1 MLDTVSGQA
10 GVSHSD
16 EESQPDARTTRWDDH
31 KAQRRELLLVAAIDA
46 IGDQGGDVAVSDFAS
61 RAGIPRS
68 VVYRIFE
75 DRQDLDEQIRA
86 RIVELLMADLGPAL
100 TPGGTVRQT
109 LTGAIRTYI
118 DWVAEHPRLH
128 QFLGT
133 GSAARRTT
141 GSRVVTGTRSA
152 IARDFGR
159 QLGAILRAS
168 DADPAIAESLAFGL
182 VGLVDGS
189 VNRWV
194 NSRSPQVSA
203 KQLAA
208 FLAESSWLVLRT
220 AVTEAGLK
228 ITDETILDDLL

>member
-1 MLDTVSGQA
+1 MSSQASVS
-10 GVSHSD
+10 
-16 EESQPDARTTRWDDH
+16 ESQESTQPDARTTRWDDH
-31 KAQRRELLLVAAIDA
+31 KAQRRELLLAAAIEA
-46 IGDQGGDVAVSDFAS
+46 IGEKGGDVAVSDFAR

-75 DRQDLDEQIRA
+75 DRKDLDEQIRA
-86 RIVELLMADLGPAL
+86 RIVELMMADLGPAL
-100 TPGGTVRQT
+100 TPGGTVRET

-118 DWVAEHPRLH
+118 DWVAAHPRLH

-152 IARDFGR
+152 IARNFGR
-159 QLGAILRAS
+159 QLDAILRSA
-168 DADPAIAESLAFGL
+168 DADPAIADSLAFGL

-194 NSRSPQVSA
+194 STPEPQVGA

-208 FLAESSWLVLRT
+208 FLAESSWQVLRS

-228 ITDETILDDLL
+228 ITDKTILDDLL